1 MIPTI
6 KFLDGKEFF
15 YEYRDTDVSPAPIMG
30 THHYHRWYEIYYF
43 IKGECN
49 YFIDGR
55 TYSLIP
61 GDLILIPENVI
72 HRTIYTSSYE
82 RKLMNFTSHFIPSPL
97 LGKLTELPYLF
108 RNPAVAKEIGNIFNN
123 IEKEYSAMDEYSE
136 EILVS
141 LVKSLF
147 VLVARSENKSIDNSG
162 NSAFVAETVK
172 RISEDFHTDI
182 TLNTVADSFSVSP
195 EHLSRTFKKETG
207 FGFNE
212 YLTLVRLQKAES
224 FLEEGKLKTVSE
236 IAYACGF
243 NDSNYFSDR
252 FKKTHGISPLKF
264 RQKYKKTIEKNKN
277 V

>member
-6 KFLDGKEFF
+6 KFSGGKELF
-15 YEYRDTDVSPAPIMG
+15 YEYRDTDVSHSPLMG
-30 THHYHRWYEIYYF
+30 THHYHRCYEIYYF
-43 IKGECN
+43 INGECK
-49 YFIDGR
+49 YFIDGC

-72 HRTIYTSSYE
+72 HRTLYTASYE
-82 RKLMNFTSHFIPSPL
+82 RKLLNFTSHFIPESL
-97 LGKLTELPYLF
+97 AGDLSRLPYLF
-108 RNPAVAKEIGNIFNN
+108 RNPSATKEVNRIFDT
-123 IEKEYSAMDEYSE
+123 IEKEYTCMDEYSE
-136 EILVS
+136 EMLVS

-147 VLVARSENKSIDNSG
+147 VLIARNENKAIQGIG
-162 NSAFVAETVK
+162 NSAFVAETVR
-172 RISEDFHTDI
+172 RISEGFHTDI
-182 TLNTVADSFSVSP
+182 TLNTVAESFSVSP

-212 YLTLVRLQKAES
+212 YLTLVRLQKAEQ

-264 RQKYKKTIEKNKN
+264 RQKHRKAIEKKKN